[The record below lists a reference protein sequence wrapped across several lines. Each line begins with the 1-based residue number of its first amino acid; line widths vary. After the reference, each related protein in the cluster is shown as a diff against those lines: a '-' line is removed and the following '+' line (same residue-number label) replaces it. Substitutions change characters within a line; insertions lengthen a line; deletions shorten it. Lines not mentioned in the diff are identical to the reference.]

1 MLVKINVMKPV
12 AIPNINQR
20 SVDLKAGVHEIEE
33 IYLDH
38 WYVKALMNQGII
50 TIVKSKPNINFKPL
64 PTTDE
69 KKPAVLVENYRP
81 VVGKVTIN
89 HVEEIKPKPPVPKVD
104 EVVKVITPTEIPPNR
119 GNAGPAVEEIAVE
132 EKIPE
137 EKTIV
142 EAKVEEKEIKPV
154 VKTIKRRKK

>member
-81 VVGKVTIN
+81 VVGKITIN

-119 GNAGPAVEEIAVE
+119 GNADPIIEDVVAKDE
-132 EKIPE
+132 P
-137 EKTIV
+137 IV
-142 EAKVEEKEIKPV
+142 ETKVEEKEIKPV

>member
-38 WYVKALMNQGII
+38 WYVKALMNQGVI
-50 TIVKSKPNINFKPL
+50 TIVKSKPNINFKAL

-81 VVGKVTIN
+81 IVGQVTIN
-89 HVEEIKPKPPVPKVD
+89 HVEEIKPKPSVPKVE
-104 EVVKVITPTEIPPNR
+104 EVVQVFTATEIPPNK
-119 GNAGPAVEEIAVE
+119 NVAVEVKEVE
-132 EKIPE
+132 QP
-137 EKTIV
+137 V
-142 EAKVEEKEIKPV
+142 KV
-154 VKTIKRRKK
+154 IKRRKKA